1 MDCMDNGIVR
11 VLAVA
16 FAVGFSGLVT
26 MLMRRCFPGWASD
39 SALGRGAGLSL
50 LSIGLA
56 LVFSGIAVAACTN
69 LLGPGKHVI
78 ADAYLVAAFC
88 EETAR
93 YIALLLLLRGMIS
106 DDARE
111 FVVGAAAVG
120 LGFGVMEN
128 LLYLSGNNRA
138 VMGHLEL
145 GVVRGIVSAPTHF
158 ACALLSAYGIW
169 GAARRRQSLG
179 LALLT
184 YLLAILLHGSF
195 DAGVMAWPS
204 PLKPDFEGQGVL
216 TLVGLGTLIMASIV
230 ASAVVSLYVIG
241 EFLGWAEADATHDPA
256 SAGPLETHWEI
267 AGRALAAAAVVL
279 AASPLAIAGLGTV
292 QMGVFYAPVLV
303 GAAGSMALWSLAI
316 WQLAQ

>member
-1 MDCMDNGIVR
+1 M
-11 VLAVA
+11 LAVA
-16 FAVGFSGLVT
+16 FAVGFSGLVA

-56 LVFSGIAVAACTN
+56 LVISGMAMAACTAA
-69 LLGPGKHVI
+69 LGPGRHVI
-78 ADAYLVAAFC
+78 ADAYVVAAFG

-138 VMGHLEL
+138 TMGHLEL
-145 GVVRGIVSAPTHF
+145 GVVRGIVSAPTHL

-169 GAARRRQSLG
+169 AVASRRQSLG
-179 LALLT
+179 LAVLT

-216 TLVGLGTLIMASIV
+216 ALVGLGALIMASIV

-241 EFLGWAEADATHDPA
+241 EFLGWAQADATHDPA
-256 SAGPLETHWEI
+256 SAAPLESHWQV
-267 AGRALAAAAVVL
+267 AGRALAAAAIALLV
-279 AASPLAIAGLGTV
+279 APLAIAGLGTV
-292 QMGVFYAPVLV
+292 QMGVFYAPVLA

-316 WQLAQ
+316 SQLAQ